1 MENLAGRKMELAIKL
16 KNIFLKFRLVLVP
29 FFLFSFLHGGLD
41 LEDKRQK
48 NQNIIKDSYLGI
60 DKVQH
65 IMYSLFVT
73 LGTQYI
79 LVNKNKMIEHNAL
92 PLSMIT
98 SSIAGLLK
106 EIQDKKSKKNYFSKK
121 DMVANS
127 LGILLASLIVY

>member
-1 MENLAGRKMELAIKL
+1 
-16 KNIFLKFRLVLVP
+16 
-29 FFLFSFLHGGLD
+29 
-41 LEDKRQK
+41 
-48 NQNIIKDSYLGI
+48 
-60 DKVQH
+60 
-65 IMYSLFVT
+65 MYSLFVT

-106 EIQDKKSKKNYFSKK
+106 EIQDKRSKKNYFSKK